1 MRNHDPQPSNAMK
14 PHFPA
19 SLLFGRSPG
28 SGRTHLPIPAHLSV
42 LCLLFP
48 AGTAVSCG
56 TADPFLSGTE
66 VQTTIFLP
74 DILAL
79 EEHPTKAAA
88 SGIDRLDI
96 FVFNDDEVRRLD
108 SYCSTGTPES
118 AYLQVNSSAGD
129 KLVVILANCSGRS
142 FTYDEFK
149 SYSSLESVV
158 WRLKDEDP
166 GRPVMSGECQISA
179 GAEGYTPVKL
189 TPLMADVCLD
199 FLKCDFS
206 GRGYRSRT
214 LENCSVF
221 LTNLSGSTEILRQDG
236 FRVSELENA
245 GKLDPAYLSSMKH
258 PEMIRR
264 TVTPGQWSPVDLYC
278 YPNDSADD
286 MMGSPPT
293 RMVVQGDIDGVT
305 YYYPVDINRE
315 GFGYTSGPH
324 GLSRNVKYS
333 YSLLITRKG
342 STDPDTPVEPEQVVG
357 EGWIKLYPGQFITG
371 TNGEKVHVWCE
382 VYPENTPVD
391 ISREDLDFD
400 VERGIYTYEMD
411 RDGHGVTLTL
421 RENGTGMF
429 TIDAGPPVNDGF
441 LVIVVVNP

>member
-1 MRNHDPQPSNAMK
+1 M
-14 PHFPA
+14 
-19 SLLFGRSPG
+19 L
-28 SGRTHLPIPAHLSV
+28 
-42 LCLLFP
+42 
-48 AGTAVSCG
+48 
-56 TADPFLSGTE
+56 
-66 VQTTIFLP
+66 FLP

-88 SGIDRLDI
+88 SAVDRLDI
-96 FVFNDDEVRRLD
+96 FVFNDDEIRRLD
-108 SYCSTGTPES
+108 SYCSVSTPQT
-118 AYLQVNSSAGD
+118 AYIQVNSSAGD
-129 KLVVILANCSGRS
+129 KLVVVLANCSDRS

-149 SYSSLESVV
+149 TYSALESVI

-166 GRPVMSGECQISA
+166 TRPVMSGECQISA

-189 TPLMADVCLD
+189 TPLLANVCLD
-199 FLKCDFS
+199 FLKCDFT

-221 LTNLSGSTEILRQDG
+221 LTNLSGSSEILRQDG

-245 GKLDPAYLSSMKH
+245 GRLDPGYLASMKH
-258 PEMIRR
+258 PEMIMRP
-264 TVTPGQWSPVDLYC
+264 VTPGQWSPVDLYC

-293 RMVVQGDIDGVT
+293 RMVVQGDIDGTT

-315 GFGYTSGPH
+315 GFGYTSGPR

-342 STDPDTPVEPEQVVG
+342 STDPDTPVGPAQAVG
-357 EGWIKLYPGQFITG
+357 EAWIKLYPGQFITG
-371 TNGEKVHVWCE
+371 TNEERIHVWCE
-382 VYPENTPVD
+382 VYPEDTPVD

-411 RDGHGVTLTL
+411 PDGHGVVLTL
-421 RENGTGMF
+421 KENGTGMF

>member
-1 MRNHDPQPSNAMK
+1 M
-14 PHFPA
+14 
-19 SLLFGRSPG
+19 
-28 SGRTHLPIPAHLSV
+28 
-42 LCLLFP
+42 
-48 AGTAVSCG
+48 
-56 TADPFLSGTE
+56 
-66 VQTTIFLP
+66 QTTIFLP
-74 DILAL
+74 DLLAL
-79 EEHPTKAAA
+79 EEHPTKAAV

-96 FVFNDDEVRRLD
+96 FVYNDDEVRRLD
-108 SYCSTGTPES
+108 SYCSIGTPET

-142 FTYDEFK
+142 FMYDEFK
-149 SYSSLESVV
+149 SYASLESVV

-166 GRPVMSGECQISA
+166 SRPVMSGECQISA
-179 GAEGYTPVKL
+179 GAEGYTSVKL
-189 TPLMADVCLD
+189 TPLLADVCLD

-236 FRVSELENA
+236 FRMSELENA
-245 GKLDPAYLSSMKH
+245 GRLDQAYLASMKH

-264 TVTPGQWSPVDLYC
+264 AVTPGQWSPVDLYC
-278 YPNDSADD
+278 YPNDADGD
-286 MMGSPPT
+286 TMGSPST
-293 RMVVQGDIDGVT
+293 RMVVQGDIDGAT

-315 GFGYTSGPH
+315 GFGYTSGPR

-342 STDPDTPVEPEQVVG
+342 STDPDTPVPPAQVVG

-371 TNGEKVHVWCE
+371 TNGERIHVWCE
-382 VYPENTPVD
+382 VYPEDTPVD

-411 RDGHGVTLTL
+411 PDGHGVVLTL
-421 RENGTGMF
+421 RDNGTGMF

-441 LVIVVVNP
+441 LVIIVVNP

>member
-1 MRNHDPQPSNAMK
+1 M
-14 PHFPA
+14 
-19 SLLFGRSPG
+19 L
-28 SGRTHLPIPAHLSV
+28 
-42 LCLLFP
+42 
-48 AGTAVSCG
+48 
-56 TADPFLSGTE
+56 
-66 VQTTIFLP
+66 FLP

-88 SGIDRLDI
+88 SAVDRLDI
-96 FVFNDDEVRRLD
+96 FVFNDDEIRRLD
-108 SYCSTGTPES
+108 SYCSVSTPQT
-118 AYLQVNSSAGD
+118 AYIQVNSSAGD
-129 KLVVILANCSGRS
+129 KLVVVLANCSDRP

-149 SYSSLESVV
+149 TYSALESVI

-166 GRPVMSGECQISA
+166 TRPVMSGECQISA

-189 TPLMADVCLD
+189 TPLLANVCLD
-199 FLKCDFS
+199 FLKCDFT

-221 LTNLSGSTEILRQDG
+221 LTNLSGSSEILRQDG

-245 GKLDPAYLSSMKH
+245 GRLDPGYLASMKH
-258 PEMIRR
+258 PEMIMRP
-264 TVTPGQWSPVDLYC
+264 VTPGQWSPVDLYC

-293 RMVVQGDIDGVT
+293 RMVVQGDIDGTT

-315 GFGYTSGPH
+315 GFGYTSGPR

-342 STDPDTPVEPEQVVG
+342 STDPDTPVGPAQAVG
-357 EGWIKLYPGQFITG
+357 EAWIKLYPGQFITG
-371 TNGEKVHVWCE
+371 TNEERIHVWCE
-382 VYPENTPVD
+382 VYPEDTPVD

-411 RDGHGVTLTL
+411 PDGHGVVLTL
-421 RENGTGMF
+421 KENGTGMF

>member
-1 MRNHDPQPSNAMK
+1 M
-14 PHFPA
+14 
-19 SLLFGRSPG
+19 L
-28 SGRTHLPIPAHLSV
+28 
-42 LCLLFP
+42 
-48 AGTAVSCG
+48 
-56 TADPFLSGTE
+56 
-66 VQTTIFLP
+66 FLP

-88 SGIDRLDI
+88 SAVDRLDI
-96 FVFNDDEVRRLD
+96 FVFNDDEIRRLD
-108 SYCSTGTPES
+108 SYCSVSTPQA
-118 AYLQVNSSAGD
+118 AYIQVNSSAGD
-129 KLVVILANCSGRS
+129 KLVVVLANCSDRS

-149 SYSSLESVV
+149 TYSALESVI

-166 GRPVMSGECQISA
+166 TRPVMSGECQISA

-189 TPLMADVCLD
+189 TPLLANVCLD
-199 FLKCDFS
+199 FLKCDFT

-221 LTNLSGSTEILRQDG
+221 LTNLSGSSEILRQDG

-245 GKLDPAYLSSMKH
+245 GRLDPGYLASMKH
-258 PEMIRR
+258 PEMIMRP
-264 TVTPGQWSPVDLYC
+264 VTPGQWSPVDLYC

-293 RMVVQGDIDGVT
+293 RMVVQGDIDGTT

-315 GFGYTSGPH
+315 GFGYTSGPR

-342 STDPDTPVEPEQVVG
+342 STDPDTPVGPAQAVG
-357 EGWIKLYPGQFITG
+357 EAWIKLYPGQFITG
-371 TNGEKVHVWCE
+371 TNGERIHVWCD
-382 VYPENTPVD
+382 VYPEDTPVD

-411 RDGHGVTLTL
+411 PDGHGVVLTL
-421 RENGTGMF
+421 KENGTGMF

>member
-1 MRNHDPQPSNAMK
+1 M
-14 PHFPA
+14 
-19 SLLFGRSPG
+19 L
-28 SGRTHLPIPAHLSV
+28 
-42 LCLLFP
+42 
-48 AGTAVSCG
+48 
-56 TADPFLSGTE
+56 
-66 VQTTIFLP
+66 FLP

-88 SGIDRLDI
+88 SAVDRLDI
-96 FVFNDDEVRRLD
+96 FVFNDDEIRRLD
-108 SYCSTGTPES
+108 SYCSVSTPQTS
-118 AYLQVNSSAGD
+118 YIQVNSSAGD
-129 KLVVILANCSGRS
+129 KLVVVLANCSDRS

-149 SYSSLESVV
+149 TYSALESVI

-166 GRPVMSGECQISA
+166 TRPVMSGECQISA

-189 TPLMADVCLD
+189 TPLLANVCLD
-199 FLKCDFS
+199 FLKCDFT

-221 LTNLSGSTEILRQDG
+221 LTNLSGSSEILRQDG

-245 GKLDPAYLSSMKH
+245 GRLDPGYLASMKH
-258 PEMIRR
+258 PEMIMRP
-264 TVTPGQWSPVDLYC
+264 VTPGQWSPVDLYC

-293 RMVVQGDIDGVT
+293 RMVVQGDIDGTT

-315 GFGYTSGPH
+315 GFGYTSGPR

-342 STDPDTPVEPEQVVG
+342 STDPDTPVGPAQAVG
-357 EGWIKLYPGQFITG
+357 EAWIKLYPGQFITG
-371 TNGEKVHVWCE
+371 TNGERIHVWCD
-382 VYPENTPVD
+382 VYPEDTPVG

-411 RDGHGVTLTL
+411 PDGHGVVLTL
-421 RENGTGMF
+421 KENGTGMF